1 MDVENM
7 MKLRTLSWGAYSG
20 FSKWA
25 QSNHMDFF
33 FFFFTSIHSFCFPL
47 SLPSF
52 KHSMATS
59 KAHTLVYLLT
69 DD

>member
-25 QSNHMDFF
+25 QSNHMDSFF
-33 FFFFTSIHSFCFPL
+33 FFFHKHTFILFSSFPAFL
-47 SLPSF
+47 QAFNGHLKS
-52 KHSMATS
+52 T
-59 KAHTLVYLLT
+59 HTCVFAYR
-69 DD
+69 